1 MDFIVWPLALL
12 DALLLDIQSLS
23 STRPFTLHPSI
34 PPLSA
39 SSVSLAWNLHSDI
52 GVQSDQPIDLPNVSS
67 SVLSKI
73 LEWCEHHRADPPAA
87 ETTDTDDSRRKT
99 SEIGE
104 WDSK

>member
-1 MDFIVWPLALL
+1 LAE
-12 DALLLDIQSLS
+12 
-23 STRPFTLHPSI
+23 TNNP
-34 PPLSA
+34 
-39 SSVSLAWNLHSDI
+39 DI

-104 WDSK
+104 WDSKWVHPFIS